1 MGTGKI
7 SSLFQIMSNNVF
19 AGVASYPSGCWSVAL
34 TLRLKAFPIGLPY
47 MVGWDG
53 MVTGA
58 GAGHEAIVVLSEKE
72 KNLI

>member
-1 MGTGKI
+1 MH
-7 SSLFQIMSNNVF
+7 

-34 TLRLKAFPIGLPY
+34 TVRLKAFPIGLHQ
-47 MVGWDG
+47 MMDG

-72 KNLI
+72 KYLI